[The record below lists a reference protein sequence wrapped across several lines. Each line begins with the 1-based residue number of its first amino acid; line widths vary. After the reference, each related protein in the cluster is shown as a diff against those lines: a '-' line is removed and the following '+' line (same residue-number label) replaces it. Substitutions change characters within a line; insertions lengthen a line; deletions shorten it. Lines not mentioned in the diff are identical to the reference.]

1 MNEKLVNLAVG
12 VATGFVAEKCVDLL
26 WRGITHR
33 HSPQADD
40 PTDPL
45 RDVLV
50 FTVVSAVVSAVLNE
64 LTVRKVAAW
73 QAKRI
78 GGAKTSA

>member
-1 MNEKLVNLAVG
+1 MNEKLINLALG
-12 VATGFVAEKCVDLL
+12 AASGLIAEKCVDLL

-33 HSPQADD
+33 ESPNAED
-40 PTDPL
+40 PTEPL

-50 FTVVSAVVSAVLNE
+50 FTVVSSVVSAVLNE
-64 LTVRKVAAW
+64 LTVRKVASW

-78 GGAKTSA
+78 GGAKA